1 MMTKCCGPENRAN
14 AFKYKLKGF
23 AMHFKKKMNYQNFT
37 KMALRLYKL

>member
-23 AMHFKKKMNYQNFT
+23 AMHFKKKNELLEFH
-37 KMALRLYKL
+37 